1 MTVPATRRL
10 DVGIG
15 FVPLTHDSIDLI
27 HGLDPRQIAA
37 YLRDRQDTI
46 RDDWERRV
54 LEHARGDARQ
64 LSAAMD
70 AFLSG
75 LTDFIVNPYP
85 HIAANAAGAWKQTV
99 PANVEGISTTA
110 AAMALL
116 GDVLRRN
123 LLDDSDPDGSQARV
137 GVVCSML
144 PDFSAEFVRGLMM
157 TVDLSRSEEHW
168 YEVSRQL
175 TKERERR
182 MTHLAII
189 NEVATALS
197 STLSLNELYRI
208 IYEQCGR
215 LVDTSNFYIATIGP
229 GEDEMTLA
237 TYYADGRLLPDRSG
251 RIVKVG
257 LTSTVFEKGEPVFF
271 NDYEEACRERGFSP
285 IPSIDL
291 SKRVAW
297 LGAPIISGNRIIGI
311 LAVMTSR
318 GTFDDVDA
326 ETLSAVA
333 RQAGAAIA
341 NARLYAAQLT
351 QANQLRAINQLSRT
365 MASIREPLPLMQ
377 RSCEL
382 IRELFGYSAVSIF
395 AAHPANDHL
404 ILRTMNGLPNDD
416 ELIGLTLTI
425 GGPGMVSLA
434 ATTRRP
440 VVSNDV
446 ITDDRYL
453 PVDEITETRSELS
466 IPLLRDDTLMGVL
479 DVQSPRKDAF
489 TQQDVDLLETVADQ
503 LAIALENAD
512 LFTMEQKRRTEL
524 ALILEASQAANSSLV
539 LDDVIQRVAEG
550 IADAIGLPSCVVYLY
565 DDEGDRLLPSA
576 YVARE
581 GSQIDTERVGHV
593 IPSTETSQLLRR
605 IYLSGHEA
613 SAIEMMSCD
622 IQDDLSRVLCPSA
635 VLAVPFVAKQQF
647 LGLAVLVSHDDA
659 YHFSPHQLRIAYG
672 IAGAAALALENARL
686 YTRSHTLGMAEERIR
701 VAREIHDG
709 IAQGLTAISL
719 NLEAADQM
727 FRKKPE
733 KAQSKIE
740 RALELSRENLE
751 NARRSVLDLHA
762 SALQELSLAEA
773 IQRRTQQFLHDH
785 SEREMSG
792 TFNADSMYGRLSS
805 RMELSLYRI
814 FEEALDN
821 ISRHSGA
828 THVDVTLARDG
839 DDVLLSISDNG
850 AGFDVDT
857 VMSGH
862 QPGGKFGLVAVRERV
877 RLLHG
882 TLSVQ
887 SQDGAGTRLRVT
899 VPFESQRGVEETS
912 EAAAVR
918 IPALLAEDGTF

>member
-1 MTVPATRRL
+1 MK
-10 DVGIG
+10 
-15 FVPLTHDSIDLI
+15 HDSIDLN
-27 HGLDPRQIAA
+27 LDADPRQIAA
-37 YLRDRQDTI
+37 YLGDQQATI
-46 RDDWERRV
+46 RDAWGQLV
-54 LEHARGDARQ
+54 LEHAQIDERQ
-64 LSAAMD
+64 LASAMD
-70 AFLSG
+70 AFLTG
-75 LTDFIVNPYP
+75 LTAFVAHP
-85 HIAANAAGAWKQTV
+85 HPHVATNAAGAWKQSV

-116 GDVLRRN
+116 GEVLRGA
-123 LLDDSDPDGSQARV
+123 LTDPADPTGSEARV
-137 GVVCSML
+137 GVVCSLL

-157 TVDLSRSEEHW
+157 TANLSRSEEHW

-175 TKERERR
+175 TEERERR
-182 MTHLAII
+182 MTHLAIL

-197 STLSLNELYRI
+197 STLSLNDLYRI

-229 GEDEMTLA
+229 AEDEMTLA
-237 TYYADGRLLPDRSG
+237 TYYANGSHLPDRSG
-251 RIVKVG
+251 RVVKVG
-257 LTSTVFEKGEPVFF
+257 LTSTVLAQGEPVFF
-271 NDYEEACRERGFSP
+271 NDYAEACRARGFGP
-285 IPSIDL
+285 IPGIDL
-291 SKRVAW
+291 SRPVAW
-297 LGAPIISGNRIIGI
+297 LGAPIISGNRTIGI

-351 QANQLRAINQLSRT
+351 QANQLRAINQLSHT
-365 MASIREPLPLMQ
+365 MASIREPQRLMD
-377 RSCEL
+377 RSCER
-382 IRELFGYSAVSIF
+382 IQELFGYSVVSIF
-395 AAHPANDHL
+395 AAHPDNNQL
-404 ILRTMNGLPNDD
+404 VLRTIHGSPDSARMTGLS
-416 ELIGLTLTI
+416 LTI

-434 ATTRRP
+434 ATSHQP

-446 ITDDRYL
+446 LADPRYL
-453 PVDEITETRSELS
+453 PDKNINDIRSELS
-466 IPLLRDDTLMGVL
+466 IPLLREETLLGVL
-479 DVQSPRKDAF
+479 DVQSPRADAF
-489 TQQDVDLLETVADQ
+489 TQQDIDLLETVADQ

-550 IADAIGLPSCVVYLY
+550 IADAIGLPSCVVYLN
-565 DDEGDRLLPSA
+565 DEEGNRLLPSA
-576 YVARE
+576 YVARA
-581 GSQIDTERVGHV
+581 GSLIDTERVGQV

-613 SAIEMMSCD
+613 SVIEMMSCD
-622 IQDDLSRVLCPSA
+622 VDDDLSRVLCPSA

-647 LGLAVLVSHDDA
+647 LGLAVLVSHDDE

-709 IAQGLTAISL
+709 IAQGLTAIAL
-719 NLEAADQM
+719 NLEAADHM
-727 FRKKPE
+727 FRAKPE
-733 KAQSKIE
+733 KAREKIE
-740 RALELSRENLE
+740 RALQLSRENLE

-773 IQRRTQQFLHDH
+773 IQRRTQQFVHDH
-785 SEREMSG
+785 HERAITGS
-792 TFNADSMYGRLSS
+792 FNGDSMHGRLSS

-821 ISRHSGA
+821 IARHSGA
-828 THVDVTLARDG
+828 THVEVTLERNG
-839 DDVLLSISDNG
+839 DDVLLTISDNG

-862 QPGGKFGLVAVRERV
+862 QPGGRFGLVAVRERV

-882 TLSVQ
+882 TLTVQ
-887 SQDGAGTRLRVT
+887 AGDGAGTRLRVA
-899 VPFESQRGVEETS
+899 VPFESPHGVEETA
-912 EAAAVR
+912 EAVPFK
-918 IPALLAEDGTF
+918 ISALSSEDGSY

>member
-1 MTVPATRRL
+1 VAALVARRL
-10 DVGIG
+10 EVGIG
-15 FVPLTHDSIDLI
+15 FVSLKHYSSDPGYTA
-27 HGLDPRQIAA
+27 DPRCVAA
-37 YLRDRQDTI
+37 YLRDNHSTI
-46 RDDWERRV
+46 RESWTRRV
-54 LEHARGDARQ
+54 LDHASVDGLRLSDA
-64 LSAAMD
+64 LD
-70 AFLSG
+70 AFLTG
-75 LTDFIVNPYP
+75 LTVFITKPYP
-85 HIAANAAGAWKQTV
+85 HIASDTAGVWKQAF
-99 PANVEGISTTA
+99 PADVEGISTTA
-110 AAMALL
+110 IAMAVL
-116 GDVLRRN
+116 GDVMRKALA
-123 LLDDSDPDGSQARV
+123 DPIDPIGSEARV
-137 GVVCSML
+137 GFVCALL
-144 PDFSAEFVRGLMM
+144 PDFSAGFVRGLMM
-157 TVDLSRSEEHW
+157 TADLSRSEEHW
-168 YEVSRQL
+168 YQVSRQL
-175 TKERERR
+175 TEDRERR
-182 MTHLAII
+182 LTHLAIL

-197 STLSLNELYRI
+197 ATLSLNELYRI

-229 GEDEMTLA
+229 DQDEMTLA
-237 TYYADGRLLPDRSG
+237 TYYANGHHLPDRSG
-251 RIVKVG
+251 KVVTVG
-257 LTSTVFEKGEPVFF
+257 LTSTVLQKGSSVIF
-271 NDYEEACRERGFSP
+271 NDYAAACRERGFSP
-285 IPSIDL
+285 IPGIDQ
-291 SKRVAW
+291 SERIAW
-297 LGAPIISGNRIIGI
+297 LGAPIISGNRTIGI
-311 LAVMTSR
+311 LVVMTSR
-318 GTFDDVDA
+318 GAFDDVDA

-365 MASIREPLPLMQ
+365 MASIREPLSLMQ
-377 RSCEL
+377 RSCTL
-382 IRELFGYSAVSIF
+382 IREMFGYNAVSIF
-395 AAHPANDHL
+395 AAHPAREQL
-404 ILRTMNGLPNDD
+404 ILRTIDGLPNSAD
-416 ELIGLTLTI
+416 LIGLTLTI

-446 ITDDRYL
+446 DTDPRYL
-453 PVDEITETRSELS
+453 AIDDIESTRSELS
-466 IPLLRDDTLMGVL
+466 IPLLREDTLLGVI

-489 TQQDVDLLETVADQ
+489 TQQDTDLLETIADQ

-539 LDDVIQRVAEG
+539 LDDVIQHVAEG

-565 DDEGDRLLPSA
+565 DEEGDRLLPSA
-576 YVARE
+576 YVARD
-581 GSQIDTERVGHV
+581 GSLIDTERIGQV

-622 IQDDLSRVLCPSA
+622 ISDDFSRVLCPSA

-647 LGLAVLVSHDDA
+647 LGLAVLVSHDDS

-727 FRKKPE
+727 FCNRPE
-733 KAQSKIE
+733 KAHGKIS

-762 SALQELSLAEA
+762 SALQELSLSEA
-773 IQRRTQQFLHDH
+773 IQRRTQQFLQHHAD
-785 SEREMSG
+785 RDISG
-792 TFNADSMYGRLSS
+792 SFNGDSMYGRLSS

-821 ISRHSGA
+821 IARHSGA
-828 THVDVTLARDG
+828 THVAVTLERDG
-839 DDVLLSISDNG
+839 DDVLLTISDNG
-850 AGFDVDT
+850 RGFDVDSA
-857 VMSGH
+857 MSGH
-862 QPGGKFGLVAVRERV
+862 QAGGKFGLVAVRERV

-882 TLSVQ
+882 MLSVQ
-887 SQDGAGTRLRVT
+887 SADGAGTRLRVT
-899 VPFESQRGVEETS
+899 VPFESQRGADDVR
-912 EAAAVR
+912 EATV
-918 IPALLAEDGTF
+918 PTVPVLVSDDGSF